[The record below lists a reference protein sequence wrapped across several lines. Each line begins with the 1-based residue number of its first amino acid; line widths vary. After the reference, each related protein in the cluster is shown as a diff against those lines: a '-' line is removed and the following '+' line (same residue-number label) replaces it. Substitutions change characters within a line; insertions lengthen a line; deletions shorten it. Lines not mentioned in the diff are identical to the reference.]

1 MKIIPYGKQFVDKKD
16 IVSVTKSL
24 KGKLITTGFFVKK
37 FEKNLKSFFKSK
49 FALSCNSGTSA
60 IFLAFKGI
68 NLQKNDV
75 VIMPS
80 VNFIASYNVV
90 KTLKAKIYLADVDPL
105 SGQMTPQNVIKCIKK
120 NKLKKIKAILN
131 MYMGGYP
138 ENVTE
143 FKKLKK
149 RFNCYLIEDSCH
161 AFGAKYEIRKKF
173 SLIGSCKH
181 SDISTFS
188 LHPLKTITSGE
199 GGVVTTN
206 DKIIYNN
213 MIQYRSHGIIRDK
226 KKHWEYN
233 INNPGQNFRLSD
245 INCAL
250 GLSQLK
256 KVNKFITFRKKIF
269 HYYRKKLEGLGTKIS
284 FFDYTN
290 KNVSSYH
297 LFLISINFKKIKK
310 SKDMFMKYMLSNN
323 IICQYHYIPIYKFS
337 VFKGKN
343 LKYKGTEY
351 YYNNTVSLP
360 IYYGL
365 KTKEQD
371 YIIKKI
377 KQFLD

>member
-1 MKIIPYGKQFVDKKD
+1 MKIITYGKQFVDKKD
-16 IVSVTKSL
+16 IDCVTRSL
-24 KGKLITTGFFVKK
+24 KGKLITTGSFVKK
-37 FEKNLKSFFKSK
+37 FEKNLKSFLKSK
-49 FALSCNSGTSA
+49 FALTCNSGTSA

-68 NLQKNDV
+68 NLKKDDV

-80 VNFIASYNVV
+80 INFIASYNVV
-90 KTLKAKIYLADVDPL
+90 KTLKAKIFLADVDPL
-105 SGQMTPQNVIKCIKK
+105 SGQMTPQNVIECIK
-120 NKLKKIKAILN
+120 NNRIKKIKAILN

-138 ENVTE
+138 ENVLE

-149 RFNCYLIEDSCH
+149 KFNCYLIEDSCH
-161 AFGAKYEIRKKF
+161 AFGAKYKIKKKI

-188 LHPLKTITSGE
+188 IHPLKTITSGE

-206 DKIIYNN
+206 NSIIYKN
-213 MIQYRSHGIIRDK
+213 MVQYRSHGIIRNK

-233 INNPGQNFRLSD
+233 INRPGQNFRLSD

-256 KVNKFITFRKKIF
+256 KVDKFIAYRKKIF
-269 HYYRKKLEGLGTKIS
+269 NYYRKKFESLGNKIS
-284 FFDYTN
+284 FFDYSN
-290 KNVSSYH
+290 SNNPSFH

-310 SKDMFMKYMLSNN
+310 SKNIFMKYMLSNN
-323 IICQYHYIPIYKFS
+323 IICQYHYIPIYKFNI
-337 VFKGKN
+337 FDGKN
-343 LKYKGTEY
+343 LNYKNAEY
-351 YYNNTVSLP
+351 YYNNTISLP

-365 KTKEQD
+365 KVNEQN

-377 KQFLD
+377 EQFFN